1 MDWSLHHD
9 QDEQQGQAPC
19 RSSTCRATEA
29 DHHGTLGFLQCL
41 QAIMQKVSVYVSL
54 LQMYCVRTSV
64 HDSVRSYIA
73 EKHNLVFGLTWPRR
87 LTIFINKQPFSV
99 KELQLAFI

>member
-1 MDWSLHHD
+1 M
-9 QDEQQGQAPC
+9 
-19 RSSTCRATEA
+19 
-29 DHHGTLGFLQCL
+29 QCL

-87 LTIFINKQPFSV
+87 WINNVDETKRSV
-99 KELQLAFI
+99 HQ